1 MAEQVENKRYTLI
14 TGASSGIGAACAIQ
28 LSKDRNIILAGSN
41 EQRLQETLSKCA
53 EPERH
58 IIWRCDFTQEQAA
71 IAEQLAAL
79 IQTNE
84 IVVDEYVHCAG
95 MTKILPIK
103 DFQRTYV
110 DQIFNV
116 NFFSIVEIL
125 RVLLKRANKRALKN
139 VVLISALV
147 SVRGNIGNSIYAASK
162 GAINSL
168 VYSLSQELAPTV
180 RINALMPGYVQ
191 TPMSTNL
198 NEEYL
203 TSLAKATPLG
213 VGQPADVVNY
223 IEFLLSDQSRW
234 ITGQTINV
242 DGGLSTKL

>member
-1 MAEQVENKRYTLI
+1 MAEQVENKHYTLI
-14 TGASSGIGAACAIQ
+14 TGASSGIGAECAIL

-58 IIWRCDFTQEQAA
+58 IIWRCDFASEQAA
-71 IAEQLAAL
+71 IAEQLTAL

-116 NFFSIVEIL
+116 NFFSVVEIL

-147 SVRGNIGNSIYAASK
+147 SQRGDVGNSIYAASK

-168 VYSLSQELAPTV
+168 VYSLSQELAPI
-180 RINALMPGYVQ
+180 RINAVLPGNVK
-191 TPMSTNL
+191 TPMTAQL
-198 NEEYL
+198 NEQFLNQLEQ
-203 TSLAKATPLG
+203 STPLG
-213 VGQPADVVNY
+213 IGYPVDIANY
-223 IEFLLSDQSRW
+223 VEFLLDEKSRW
-234 ITGQTINV
+234 ITGQTIFV
-242 DGGLSTKL
+242 DGGLSAKY

>member
-14 TGASSGIGAACAIQ
+14 TGASSGIGAECAIQ
-28 LSKDRNIILAGSN
+28 LSKNRNIILAGSN
-41 EQRLQETLSKCA
+41 VQRLQETLSKCA
-53 EPERH
+53 DPERH
-58 IIWRCDFTQEQAA
+58 IIWRCDFAAEQVA
-71 IAEQLAAL
+71 IAEQLTAL

-116 NFFSIVEIL
+116 NFFSVVEIL

-147 SVRGNIGNSIYAASK
+147 SQRGDVGNSIYAASK

-168 VYSLSQELAPTV
+168 VYSLSQELAPI
-180 RINALMPGYVQ
+180 RINAVLPGNVK
-191 TPMSTNL
+191 TPMTAQL
-198 NEEYL
+198 NEQFLNQLEQ
-203 TSLAKATPLG
+203 STPLG
-213 VGQPADVVNY
+213 IGYPMDIANY
-223 IEFLLSDQSRW
+223 VEFLLDEKSRW
-234 ITGQTINV
+234 ITGQTIFV
-242 DGGLSTKL
+242 DGGLSAKY

>member
-1 MAEQVENKRYTLI
+1 MSEQVENKRYTLI

-28 LSKDRNIILAGSN
+28 FSKGRNIILAGSN

-53 EPERH
+53 EPKRH
-58 IIWRCDFTQEQAA
+58 IIWRCDFASDQAA
-71 IAEQLAAL
+71 IAEQLTAL
-79 IQTNE
+79 IQTKE

-147 SVRGNIGNSIYAASK
+147 SQRGDVGNSIYAASK

-168 VYSLSQELAPTV
+168 VYSLSQELAPI
-180 RINALMPGYVQ
+180 RINAILPGLVD
-191 TPMSTNL
+191 TPMAQRVA
-198 NEEYL
+198 EEFREK
-203 TSLAKATPLG
+203 TWKSIPLG
-213 VGQPADVVNY
+213 KGESKDIANY
-223 IEFLLSDQSRW
+223 IEFLLSEKARW
-234 ITGQTINV
+234 ITGQTMFV
-242 DGGLSTKL
+242 DGGGSTRL

>member
-1 MAEQVENKRYTLI
+1 MVEQVENKRYTLI
-14 TGASSGIGAACAIQ
+14 TGASSGIGAECAIQ
-28 LSKDRNIILAGSN
+28 LSKGRNIIIAGSN
-41 EQRLQETLSKCA
+41 EQRLQETLSRCA

-58 IIWRCDFTQEQAA
+58 IIWQCDFAAEQAVM
-71 IAEQLAAL
+71 AEQLTTL
-79 IQTNE
+79 IQKNE

-103 DFQRTYV
+103 DFQRQYV

-147 SVRGNIGNSIYAASK
+147 SVRGNIGNTIYAASK

-168 VYSLSQELAPTV
+168 VYSLSQELAPNV

-198 NEEYL
+198 NKEYL
-203 TSLAKATPLG
+203 TNLAKATPLG
-213 VGQPADVVNY
+213 VGLPADVVNY